1 MPRNKT
7 TVTVPATAKI
17 LVVDDHPMVREGLS
31 NCLGGQADLR
41 VCGAAADVREALRK
55 IDSTQPDL
63 VIIDISLKDGNGID
77 LIKQIRT
84 RNSRIKMLVYS
95 MFDESAYAER
105 AVRAGALGYVN
116 KQEPPEKLLE
126 GIRQV
131 LNGRIY
137 VSDATL
143 DRFMRRVIAGNEML
157 PPIAAEALS
166 NRELEIF
173 RLLGSGLTTR
183 RVAEK
188 LHVSVRTVE
197 AHRENI
203 KQKLN
208 IRDAAELMRHAV
220 EWVLENQ

>member
-1 MPRNKT
+1 MPRSKT
-7 TVTVPATAKI
+7 TVKLPVTAKI

-31 NCLGGQADLR
+31 NCLAGQADLT
-41 VCGAAADVREALRK
+41 VCGAAADVKEALQQ

-63 VIIDISLKDGNGID
+63 VVIDISLKDGNGID

-84 RNSRIKMLVYS
+84 RNSRIKMLIYS

-116 KQEPPEKLLE
+116 KQEPPEKLLD

-131 LNGRIY
+131 LNGRVY
-137 VSDATL
+137 VSDAML
-143 DRFMRRVIAGNEML
+143 DRFMRRVIAGNEPMA
-157 PPIAAEALS
+157 PIAAEALS

-183 RVAEK
+183 RVAEQ

-208 IRDAAELMRHAV
+208 IRDGAELMRHAV
-220 EWVLENQ
+220 EWVL